1 MNIAGIQKLT
11 LLDYPGKV
19 ACTVFTYG
27 CDFRCPYCHNASIA
41 VLGRETSG
49 PRTETDVYMK
59 ELTDLLDRR
68 KGVLDGVVV
77 TGGEPTLQPDLVDL
91 LSMIK
96 AEGYAVKLDTNGSR
110 PDVIR
115 DVMERGL
122 VDRIAMDIKAAPDGY
137 AKAVGL
143 THVDITAIDES
154 RRIIMESG
162 MDYEFRTTLV
172 KGLHDMDDVEK
183 IAKWIKGAKEYYLQQ
198 FKDSG
203 DLIAPA
209 GLDAFDEREMERF
222 ADAAAGYV
230 PAVKVRGV

>member
-41 VLGRETSG
+41 VPDREASG

-77 TGGEPTLQPDLVDL
+77 TGGEPTLQPDLADL

-96 AEGYAVKLDTNGSR
+96 AGGYAVKLDTNGSR

>member
-41 VLGRETSG
+41 VPDREASG

-77 TGGEPTLQPDLVDL
+77 TGGEPTLQPDLADI

-96 AEGYAVKLDTNGSR
+96 AGGYAVKLDTNGSR

>member
-41 VLGRETSG
+41 VPDREASG

-77 TGGEPTLQPDLVDL
+77 TGGEPTLQPDIADL

-96 AEGYAVKLDTNGSR
+96 AGGYAVKLDTNGSR

>member
-41 VLGRETSG
+41 VPGRETSG
-49 PRTETDVYMK
+49 PRTETDLYMK

-77 TGGEPTLQPDLVDL
+77 TGGEPTLQPDLADL

-96 AEGYAVKLDTNGSR
+96 AGGYAVKLDTNGSR

>member
-27 CDFRCPYCHNASIA
+27 CGFRCPYCHNASIA
-41 VLGRETSG
+41 LPDGVKAGRK
-49 PRTETDVYMK
+49 TETDLYMK

-77 TGGEPTLQPDLVDL
+77 TGGEPTLQPDLADL

-96 AEGYAVKLDTNGSR
+96 AGGYAVKLDTNGSR

-115 DVMERGL
+115 VVMERGL

-172 KGLHDMDDVEK
+172 KGLHDMDDVKK